1 MKYFLILLLSFFT
14 LLATAQDKVV
24 SYSYVTFDN
33 EYQNSVRKYIGYD
46 KNFIIKNKDTTK
58 EDHVLDI
65 TPLIGWRCY
74 FFNGYIN
81 RFNDYRVNTIYRY
94 NRNLCVNGSISFL
107 GSNKWSPIFYDGFI
121 RYNKGRLSTEVFSEK
136 ESVGTPLT
144 NDLRYVSYTNGL
156 SVDLR
161 ASRRITL
168 VNSIANNRITDGN
181 SRWFYSARII
191 YTLKNKSYTDI
202 KIRRMIGGNYSPYY
216 FSPNE
221 ISQYNIGWGF
231 NRSFKN
237 DLGVKFYF
245 GSGLQFINNESM
257 LMLNY
262 DLRLTKKLN
271 KNWNFELSTG
281 SRNFNTYIFNTVN
294 IKFVYT
300 ITKDINK

>member
-1 MKYFLILLLSFFT
+1 MKYILILLLSFFT

-33 EYQNSVRKYIGYD
+33 AYQNSIRQYIGYD

-58 EDHVLDI
+58 EDHTLDI
-65 TPLIGWRCY
+65 TPLVGWRCY
-74 FFNGYIN
+74 FFDGYENHFI
-81 RFNDYRVNTIYRY
+81 DYRVNTAYRWSK
-94 NRNLCVNGSISFL
+94 NLCFNGNVSFL
-107 GSNKWSPIFYDGFI
+107 TFNTWTPVFYDGFV
-121 RYNKGRLSTEVFSEK
+121 RYTKRRFSTEIFSER

-144 NDLRYVSYTNGL
+144 NDLRYVSNTNGL
-156 SVDLR
+156 SVDFR
-161 ASRRITL
+161 VSRRLTFVSSL
-168 VNSIANNRITDGN
+168 ANNTISDGN
-181 SRWFYSARII
+181 SRWFHSCRFI
-191 YTLKNKSYTDI
+191 YTLKNNSYVDI
-202 KIRRMIGGNYSPYY
+202 KARRMIGGEWSPYY
-216 FSPNE
+216 FSPNQ
-221 ISQYNIGWGF
+221 INQYNIGWGF
-231 NRSFKN
+231 NRSFGN

-245 GSGLQFINNESM
+245 GSGVQIIDKESL

-294 IKFVYT
+294 IKFVYN